1 MRQENRQ
8 GKAVIAVLHDYEQVR
23 AYFPHTFLIAREK
36 IADGKTEN
44 VLTDELLS
52 RANALAQAAED
63 DDWCE

>member
-1 MRQENRQ
+1 MIMNRF
-8 GKAVIAVLHDYEQVR
+8 ALIFHI
-23 AYFPHTFLIAREK
+23 PFLIAREK